1 MRPGDHALVP
11 RRTRRPGAQGAHA
24 AVPAAGHFAR
34 PGRMVRRSSFAVA
47 AALTSVALTTTAA
60 VSLAGNDGGSTAS
73 AATPIT
79 RPVSVT
85 SAAATDPAVRTAS
98 EKADAV
104 LGDADYVTREGDL
117 TVKDRAKLREA
128 AKELRTMLHQARD
141 GSATAL
147 AMRKTA
153 VASRDGD
160 RTPLAE
166 RSKDATADAER
177 DAAAEAAEPTPAATE
192 PTNLTIASAG
202 VSPISEHRTES
213 PPVLDTPLASSVEDI
228 AAAEAAAEAS
238 AGAEKGTEVAAVAPS
253 AARIEKVTTSLQRLI
268 SRTGGDAVVSVKA
281 GPTPEEIAVARREAV
296 LDARASRAAKREA
309 VLDARA
315 ERAAKRDAVL
325 EARAERAAE
334 AARERTAARAA
345 QAKKLARA
353 AKQYGNGQI
362 PSSVMCGLSFAS
374 GEKLRCDA
382 AAALEDLN
390 EAFRS
395 AFGRNLSLTD
405 GYRSYHDQVAVAASR
420 GALAAVPGTSNHGW
434 GQAVD
439 LGGGIQS
446 FGSAQFR
453 WMQSHA
459 GKYGWKH
466 PGWAQAGGSKPE
478 AWHWEYGT
486 SY

>member
-1 MRPGDHALVP
+1 MRPENHTLVP

-24 AVPAAGHFAR
+24 AVPAAGHVAR
-34 PGRMVRRSSFAVA
+34 PSQMVRRSSFAVA
-47 AALTSVALTTTAA
+47 AALTTVALTTTAA

-73 AATPIT
+73 AATPIS
-79 RPVSVT
+79 RPVSVN
-85 SAAATDPAVRTAS
+85 SAVATDAAVRTAS

-104 LGDADYVTREGDL
+104 LSDADYVTREGDL

-160 RTPLAE
+160 REALAE
-166 RSKDATADAER
+166 RAKDATADAER
-177 DAAAEAAEPTPAATE
+177 EAAAEAAEPTPAATE

-202 VSPISEHRTES
+202 VSPISEQHAES
-213 PPVLDTPLASSVEDI
+213 LPVLDTPLASSVEDI

-238 AGAEKGTEVAAVAPS
+238 TDAEQGKKVAAVAPS
-253 AARIEKVTTSLQRLI
+253 AAHIEKVTTSLQRLI

-281 GPTPEEIAVARREAV
+281 GPTPEEIAAARREAV

-315 ERAAKRDAVL
+315 ARAAKREAVL

-334 AARERTAARAA
+334 AARERAAARAA
-345 QAKKLARA
+345 QAKKLAQA

-390 EAFRS
+390 RAFRS

-453 WMQSHA
+453 WMQANA